1 MPYNK
6 RIRIGKIVKTH
17 GLKGEFKIYPYTT
30 DTSFFSNYKN
40 IYVDGVN
47 SYSFEYVRQNNN
59 VLIAKF
65 KGLNSIDDL
74 PSLINKDIFIDYS
87 EKRKMEEGE
96 YLVSE
101 LIGLKVYDGEN
112 LLGEIKDV
120 LLYGANDVF
129 SVIDMDNN
137 ERLIPNVKQFVKN
150 IDIENKKVIVNLIK
164 GM

>member
-1 MPYNK
+1 MPENK

-30 DTSFFSNYKN
+30 DTSSFSAYKK
-40 IYVDGVN
+40 IYIDDEK
-47 SYSFEYVRQNNN
+47 SYEFEYIKQNNN

-74 PSLINKDIFIDYS
+74 QSLINKDIFIDYS
-87 EKRKMEEGE
+87 EKRKMDEGE

-101 LIGLKVYDGEN
+101 LIGLKVYDGETYI
-112 LLGEIKDV
+112 GEIKDV

-129 SVIDMDNN
+129 YVIDTQNE
-137 ERLIPNVKQFVKN
+137 ERLIPNVRHFVKD
-150 IDIENKKVIVNLIK
+150 IDIDNKKVIVNLIK

>member
-30 DTSFFSNYKN
+30 EASSFSNYKN

-87 EKRKMEEGE
+87 EKRRMEEGE

>member
-1 MPYNK
+1 MPENK
-6 RIRIGKIVKTH
+6 RIRIGKIVKTQ

-30 DTSFFSNYKN
+30 DSSSFSSYKN
-40 IYVDGVN
+40 IYVDGVGD
-47 SYSFEYVRQNNN
+47 YSFEYVRQNNN

-74 PSLINKDIFIDYS
+74 PALINKDIFIDYS
-87 EKRKMEEGE
+87 EKRQMEEGE
-96 YLVSE
+96 YLISE

-112 LLGEIKDV
+112 LIGEIKDV

-129 SVIDMDNN
+129 CVIDMENN
-137 ERLIPNVKQFVKN
+137 ERLIPNVRQFVKN

>member
-30 DTSFFSNYKN
+30 DTSPFSNYKN

-87 EKRKMEEGE
+87 EKRRMEEGE

>member
-1 MPYNK
+1 MSNNK

-30 DTSFFSNYKN
+30 DTSSFSNYKN

-87 EKRKMEEGE
+87 EKRRMEEGE

-101 LIGLKVYDGEN
+101 LIGLKVYHGEN